1 MSITYHERPGVYSD
15 YDASSVTAT
24 GTGAKVVGLI
34 GTSEA
39 AAGLYTVTDYRDGA
53 AVFGEDSQLG
63 TMLKLAYENG
73 AATVLACP
81 VAADAKTNYE
91 AALALLFAEKQARLL
106 AIGSADQTVQ
116 AAALAAAEAA
126 SAQKGECIVLAGMNS
141 PTAEGLIERA
151 KALNSERMVL
161 VGPDVYRSGEE
172 AAAGG
177 CMAAAALAGVL
188 AAQNDPA
195 LPLNGQVLSGLSGV
209 TLAVDDNQLD
219 NLIRGGVTMLET
231 VGGKVTVI
239 RGVTTRS
246 TTGGS
251 ADATWRELTTILIV
265 DDVIPAIRES
275 LRAKFARA
283 KNNVSTRSAIRSQVI
298 VELEN
303 RVAREILDSYDQVTV
318 KPSAEDATVCVVE
331 FGMAVTHGLNR
342 IYLTAHITV

>member
-1 MSITYHERPGVYSD
+1 MSIVYHERPGVYSD

-24 GTGAKVVGLI
+24 GSGAKVAGLI
-34 GTSEA
+34 GRSDAE
-39 AAGLYTVTDYRDGA
+39 AGLYTVTDYRSGA

-63 TMLKLAYENG
+63 RMLKLAYENG

-81 VAADAKTNYE
+81 VAADTTAAYE

-116 AAALAAAEAA
+116 AAVLSAAETA
-126 SAQKGECIVLAGMNS
+126 SSQKGECVVLAGLS
-141 PTAEGLIERA
+141 TPAAKDLTDRA

-161 VGPDVYRSGEE
+161 VGPDVYVAGEE
-172 AAAGG
+172 SAAGG

-188 AAQNDPA
+188 AAQSDPA
-195 LPLNGQVLSGLSGV
+195 LPLNGQVLAGLSGV
-209 TLAVDDNQLD
+209 TLAVDDNALD
-219 NLIRGGVTMLET
+219 SLIRGGVTMLEI
-231 VGGKVTVI
+231 VGGKVTVV
-239 RGVTTRS
+239 RGVTTRT

-283 KNNVSTRSAIRSQVI
+283 KNNAATRGAIRSQVI
-298 VELEN
+298 VELES
-303 RVAREILDSYDQVTV
+303 RVAREILDSYDAVTV